1 MARKVEEQKG
11 KLVVVEM
18 AAEST
23 SMRPAFSNHV
33 LLTIIQAEHGD
44 DVTLTF
50 MHIFPVPGPPGS
62 ESPMRGEPVA
72 RVQLPRQLAMK
83 VRDLFV
89 KQLGLTHEEL
99 DGITGNQQR
108 SKRRGRHKS
117 A

>member
-1 MARKVEEQKG
+1 MARKVDEQKG
-11 KLVVVEM
+11 KLVAVEM

-23 SMRPAFSNHV
+23 SMRPGFSNYV
-33 LLTIIQAEHGD
+33 LLTRIQAEHGD

-50 MHIFPVPGPPGS
+50 IHLFPLPGPPGS

-72 RVQLPRQLAMK
+72 RVQLPQEIALK

-89 KQLGLTHEEL
+89 RQLGMTREEL
-99 DGITGNQQR
+99 DTIVGTQQR
-108 SKRRGRHKS
+108 SKRGGRRKS